1 MMMQGVKCWSCEGSG
16 FEKESDRSKLRVLR
30 SEQDASVNFVEEQLA
45 GFLEA
50 RYVRRCAEYFVCY
63 LSSHS
68 GCNRGCEFCH
78 LTATGQTSFTPSTI
92 NDFESQALQ
101 VLKHYR
107 SERSRIDS
115 HDITGFG
122 FGPARYMH
130 FAFMARGEPLANP
143 HLLERGQELLIR
155 LGQLARDEGLP
166 AKFCVSSI
174 IPKTLHKSLVD
185 VFGFVS
191 PTIYY
196 SLYSVEQAFR
206 ERWLPTAMQANEALK
221 LLASYQRFSKKIVKI
236 HFALIEG
243 QNDSI
248 ESVRKLCDAL
258 DEHDLICEFNL
269 VTYNP
274 ATAAQGR
281 ESAPEIIAE
290 RLAYIE
296 ERFAGKVKAVK
307 RVGYDVKASCG
318 MFVGG
323 E

>member
-1 MMMQGVKCWSCEGSG
+1 MQKQT
-16 FEKESDRSKLRVLR
+16 LRVFR

-78 LTATGQTSFTPSTI
+78 LTATGQTSFAPSTI

-107 SERSRIDS
+107 REQ
-115 HDITGFG
+115 
-122 FGPARYMH
+122 AALYMH

-143 HLLERGQELLIR
+143 QLLSRGSELLVR
-155 LGQLARDEGLP
+155 LGRLAADEGLP

-174 IPKTLHKSLVD
+174 MPLTLNKPLLE

-191 PTIYY
+191 PTMYY
-196 SLYSVEQAFR
+196 SLYSVEDEFR
-206 ERWLPTAMQANEALK
+206 RRWLPTAMPVSKALSMLAN
-221 LLASYQRFSKKIVKI
+221 YQRFSKKIVKI
-236 HFALIEG
+236 HFVFIEG
-243 QNDSI
+243 QNDSA
-248 ESVRKLCDAL
+248 EQVRKLCDAL
-258 DEHDLICEFNL
+258 DEHKLICEFNL

-274 ATAAQGR
+274 ATAAQGV
-281 ESAPEIIAE
+281 ESASEVIAE

-296 ERFAGKVKAVK
+296 SRFAGKVKAVQ
-307 RVGYDVKASCG
+307 RVGFDVKASCG
-318 MFVGG
+318 MFVDGDSK
-323 E
+323 

>member
-1 MMMQGVKCWSCEGSG
+1 M
-16 FEKESDRSKLRVLR
+16 SDKLRVLR

-107 SERSRIDS
+107 REQ
-115 HDITGFG
+115 
-122 FGPARYMH
+122 PARYMH

-196 SLYSVEQAFR
+196 SLYSVEQTFR
-206 ERWLPTAMQANEALK
+206 ERWLPTAMQVGEALK
-221 LLASYQRFSKKIVKI
+221 LLASYQRFSKKIVKV

-243 QNDSI
+243 QNDSA
-248 ESVRKLCDAL
+248 ESVRKLCDTL
-258 DEHDLICEFNL
+258 DEHGLICEFNL

-274 ATAAQGR
+274 ATAVQGV
-281 ESAPEIIAE
+281 ESSPEIIAE
-290 RLAYIE
+290 RLAYIA

-307 RVGYDVKASCG
+307 RVGFDVKASCG
-318 MFVGG
+318 MFVDGAK
-323 E
+323 

>member
-1 MMMQGVKCWSCEGSG
+1 MQKPDHQSS
-16 FEKESDRSKLRVLR
+16 LRVLR

-78 LTATGQTSFTPSTI
+78 LTATGQTSFQPSTL
-92 NDFESQALQ
+92 NDFVSQALS

-107 SERSRIDS
+107 REQ
-115 HDITGFG
+115 
-122 FGPARYMH
+122 PAKYMH
-130 FAFMARGEPLANP
+130 YSFMARGEPLANP
-143 HLLERGQELLIR
+143 HMLNRGQELLLR
-155 LGQLARDEGLP
+155 LGQLAADEGLP

-174 IPKTLHKSLVD
+174 MPQTLHKPLVE

-191 PTIYY
+191 PTMYY
-196 SLYSVEQAFR
+196 SLYSVEDAFR
-206 ERWLPTAMQANEALK
+206 ARWLPTAMPAEKALAM
-221 LLASYQRFSKKIVKI
+221 LAEYQRFSKKLIKI

-243 QNDSI
+243 QNDSS
-248 ESVRKLCDAL
+248 EQVRKLCDAIEAHGL
-258 DEHDLICEFNL
+258 LCEFNL

-274 ATAAQGR
+274 ATPAQGR
-281 ESAPEIIAE
+281 ETAPEVRAE
-290 RLAYIE
+290 RLAYIT
-296 ERFAGKVKAVK
+296 ERFAGRVKAVQ

-323 E
+323 AS

>member
-1 MMMQGVKCWSCEGSG
+1 MKSLQ
-16 FEKESDRSKLRVLR
+16 VLH
-30 SEQDASVNFVEEQLA
+30 SSQDASVNFVEEQLA

-50 RYVRRCAEYFVCY
+50 RYVRRYADYFVCY

-68 GCNRGCEFCH
+68 GCNRGCTMCH

-107 SERSRIDS
+107 QEA
-115 HDITGFG
+115 T
-122 FGPARYMH
+122 AKYMH

-143 HLLERGQELLIR
+143 FLLDRGEELLIR
-155 LGQLARDEGLP
+155 LGRLAKDEGLP

-174 IPKTLHKSLVD
+174 IPKTLHKSLID

-196 SLYSVEQAFR
+196 SLYSVEGAFR
-206 ERWLPTAMQANEALK
+206 DRWLPTAKPVKEALT
-221 LLASYQRFSKKIVKI
+221 LLAEYQRFSKKIVKI
-236 HFALIEG
+236 HFAFIEG
-243 QNDSI
+243 HNDSA
-248 ESVRKLCDAL
+248 ESVRKFCDAI
-258 DEHDLICEFNL
+258 DEQGLLCEFNL

-274 ATAAQGR
+274 ATSEQGR

-290 RLAYIE
+290 RLAYID

-307 RVGYDVKASCG
+307 RVGFDVKASCG

-323 E
+323 ES